1 MALRIATLHD
11 CTQVEFGL
19 EGNDPIGAHLRCD
32 DKIFRIQAGF
42 PLQARPAAY
51 GAARLLETS
60 HRHVLIVQTA
70 DRYLVG
76 LELPNDRLSMGSI
89 VMP

>member
-11 CTQVEFGL
+11 CTQVEFGAV
-19 EGNDPIGAHLRCD
+19 GDDPIGAQFRCD
-32 DKIFRIQAGF
+32 DKVFLIKARF

-60 HRHVLIVQTA
+60 HRHVLIIQTA

-76 LELPNDRLSMGSI
+76 LELPNDRLSLGSI
-89 VMP
+89 VIP

>member
-1 MALRIATLHD
+1 MALRIATLQD
-11 CTQVEFGL
+11 CTPVESGP
-19 EGNDPIGAHLRCD
+19 GDDPVGTHLRCD
-32 DKIFRIQAGF
+32 DKVFRIQAGF

-60 HRHVLIVQTA
+60 DRHVLVVQTA

-76 LELPNDRLSMGSI
+76 LELPDDPLTLGS
-89 VMP
+89 VAMP

>member
-11 CTQVEFGL
+11 CTQVEFDA
-19 EGNDPIGAHLRCD
+19 EGNDPIGTHIRCD
-32 DKIFRIQAGF
+32 DKVFLIKAGF

-51 GAARLLETS
+51 GAARLLEKG

-76 LELPNDRLSMGSI
+76 LELPNGRLSLGSI
-89 VMP
+89 IMP